1 MDLQNQ
7 IKRLFGPRMDGVIEA
22 VHYQDGKLAWVRA
35 YERRGPTWSDWV
47 LLDRQILVERIQAG
61 RRFVSGDRVEFEASN
76 FETGRRILLVEK
88 GRNAYLVTENISNPD
103 RDQLDGVPLV

>member
-1 MDLQNQ
+1 
-7 IKRLFGPRMDGVIEA
+7 
-22 VHYQDGKLAWVRA
+22 
-35 YERRGPTWSDWV
+35 
-47 LLDRQILVERIQAG
+47 
-61 RRFVSGDRVEFEASN
+61 VEFEASN